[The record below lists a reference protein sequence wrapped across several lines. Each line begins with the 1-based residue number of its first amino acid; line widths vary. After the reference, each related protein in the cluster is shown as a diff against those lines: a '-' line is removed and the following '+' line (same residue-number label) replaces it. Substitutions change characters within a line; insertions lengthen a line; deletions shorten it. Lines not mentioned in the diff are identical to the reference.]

1 MPTEKEKTTGAV
13 VIGAVLISGL
23 VVLAALFGTGVLKLG
38 ASGSSTTAPVTI
50 APGTPAPVP
59 VTTAPVPVTTAPVPP
74 VTTAPV
80 VWTAGPVA
88 PAAPAAQPSPTP
100 QVPMV
105 TPVVTSPDS
114 SSVQRRSAQEP
125 APERT
130 PAPTDLP
137 FAPITPAP
145 VFLPPAPAVVTYAP
159 VTPAPVTYAPVTFAP
174 VTSAPV
180 TSAPAPFSAP
190 TTLAPA
196 TAPPTGL
203 VVHVNPNNAASYSSG
218 ASLTDLA
225 TGVAKATIVG
235 PFEGVTILGKRAI
248 HLANTSSAP
257 QQNVS
262 SIVLPE
268 ANVRT
273 ISFWYFVSATSR
285 TGGSAFFLF
294 DGRLSDNG
302 SYILLPPLQAE
313 SGKWSGGVAY
323 INGGQAQALDA
334 IVPALTT
341 ISTEWQHMTLV
352 ADAVHASTV
361 FTMFGRHSRNE
372 GMDVNVGKI
381 TCFSHAVSQSDNA
394 AYFRQGF

>member
-1 MPTEKEKTTGAV
+1 MKAEQQQMTGAV
-13 VIGAVLISGL
+13 VIGAVLLVGL
-23 VVLAALFGTGVLKLG
+23 IVVAALFGTGVLKIGG
-38 ASGSSTTAPVTI
+38 ASGTQTPTPAPSSVTAMPSAGWPATTAPVHRD
-50 APGTPAPVP
+50 P
-59 VTTAPVPVTTAPVPP
+59 VTTAPVQRGALGLLPVPSGVP
-74 VTTAPV
+74 D
-80 VWTAGPVA
+80 
-88 PAAPAAQPSPTP
+88 AQPPATPETQKAASPA
-100 QVPMV
+100 V
-105 TPVVTSPDS
+105 TFEPGGSTGDVN
-114 SSVQRRSAQEP
+114 RRSAREQ

-137 FAPITPAP
+137 FAPITPVP
-145 VFLPPAPAVVTYAP
+145 VFTPPVTYVP
-159 VTPAPVTYAPVTFAP
+159 VTSPPVTYAPDTPEP

-180 TSAPAPFSAP
+180 PTPLAAQ

-248 HLANTSSAP
+248 HLANTNSAP

-268 ANVRT
+268 ASVRT

-294 DGRLSDNG
+294 DGRLSNNG
-302 SYILLPPLQAE
+302 SYIMLPPLQAD
-313 SGKWSGGVAY
+313 SSKWSGGIAY

-361 FTMFGRHSRNE
+361 FTMFGRHSKNE